1 METLQEKMFAD
12 VEAWH
17 SSQKRLTTFLRDKNY
32 SKGKFYYWLE
42 KWNLQQGSAFV
53 SDFREIK
60 NIEEH
65 SPFVSDFREV
75 KNIEEHSPRKVLEI
89 QVSTHVKVT
98 IFA

>member
-65 SPFVSDFREV
+65 SP
-75 KNIEEHSPRKVLEI
+75 RKVLEI
-89 QVSTHVKVT
+89 HVSTHVKVT
-98 IFA
+98 FFA

>member
-60 NIEEH
+60 NIE
-65 SPFVSDFREV
+65 D
-75 KNIEEHSPRKVLEI
+75 HSPRKVLEI

>member
-42 KWNLQQGSAFV
+42 KWNLQQASSFV

-65 SPFVSDFREV
+65 SPG
-75 KNIEEHSPRKVLEI
+75 KVLEI